1 MTKLDNDSSSLTAR
15 PSAGNMTKAAAKP
28 PTRYQAR
35 EDDFYVSFIKQA
47 CRVTCDDVARTHCQ
61 SAIDAFAALSLYIF
75 DTWSNT

>member
-1 MTKLDNDSSSLTAR
+1 MLRQCQGHFGGRHLRIEQTVRTTCVLAQVTKLDNDSSSLTAR

-47 CRVTCDDVARTHCQ
+47 CSVAR
-61 SAIDAFAALSLYIF
+61 
-75 DTWSNT
+75 